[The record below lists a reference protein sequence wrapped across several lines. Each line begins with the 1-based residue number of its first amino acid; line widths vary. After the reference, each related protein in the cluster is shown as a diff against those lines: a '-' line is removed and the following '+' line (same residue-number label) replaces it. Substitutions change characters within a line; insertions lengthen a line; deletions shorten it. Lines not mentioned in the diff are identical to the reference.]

1 MMNYED
7 LFEFCHDF
15 GSSRPIDVNLSIDNS
30 EVSNFIESLLPN
42 FPISPNAK
50 RKTLDQVVEYLFM
63 VVANIAKAYMQG
75 ECVAIPRS
83 SRFLNGET
91 ALSDRRLS
99 KGTFITVLDF
109 LTNNRLIAEHRG
121 HFDRES
127 NLGQVSRYWATK
139 NLYEHFSTLRFSDFY
154 TVKPIPPVILHD
166 ISGKSTSFT
175 ENRISHFFSDEI
187 FCINSCYKSNKFQ
200 YIRNISKSLL
210 PNTYY
215 KYNNTKYITPPILG
229 RNDNSYREMLY
240 PSISAVFSRGNFD
253 CGGRLYS
260 IVKRGIG
267 WQNLS
272 QEERHTITING
283 ESTVEL
289 DFKALH
295 ISMLYAIMGIQ
306 IREDPY
312 TYFST
317 EMRSLYKTL
326 MLRLLNARS
335 IRGTLQSI
343 ERTLW
348 TLKRKPF
355 ILSKE
360 MKILNAVEKFKPNW
374 NKLVSEL
381 MEHHKP
387 IRRFFGSD
395 CGVYLQRLDG
405 EMMLR
410 ILSTLTTE
418 GIPALP
424 VHDSVIVP
432 RHAQNRAAEVMQTT
446 YRHYMGFDCI
456 VEAK

>member
-1 MMNYED
+1 MMDYED
-7 LFEFCHDF
+7 LFEYCQAFDN
-15 GSSRPIDVNLSIDNS
+15 SSAFDVNLSVDNPH
-30 EVSNFIESLLPN
+30 VSKFIEDILPHL
-42 FPISPNAK
+42 PISGNAK
-50 RKTLDQVVEYLFM
+50 SKTLDQLVEYLFM

-121 HFDRES
+121 HFDRKS
-127 NLGQVSRYWATK
+127 NSGQVSRYWATK
-139 NLYEHFSTLRFSDFY
+139 PLYEHFSTLRFSDFY

-175 ENRISHFFSDEI
+175 ENRISQFFSDEI
-187 FCINSCYKSNKFQ
+187 FCINSFYKSNKFQ
-200 YIRNISKSLL
+200 YISDISKNILH
-210 PNTYY
+210 NTYY
-215 KYNNTKYITPPILG
+215 KYSNPTYINPSILG
-229 RNDNSYREMLY
+229 RNESRSKEILY
-240 PSISAVFSRGNFD
+240 PRLSVVFSRGSFD

-295 ISMLYAIMGIQ
+295 ISMLYAIMEIQ
-306 IREDPY
+306 LQEDPY

-317 EMRSLYKTL
+317 KMRSLYKTL

-348 TLKRKPF
+348 ALNRKPL
-355 ILSKE
+355 ISNKE
-360 MKILNAVEKFKPNW
+360 MKFLNAVEQCKPNW
-374 NKLVSEL
+374 GKLVFEL
-381 MEHHKP
+381 MERHKP

-405 EMMLR
+405 EMMLH
-410 ILSTLTTE
+410 ILSILAQE
-418 GIPALP
+418 GITALP

-432 RHAQNRAAEVMQTT
+432 QSAQNRATEVMQSV
-446 YRHYMGFDCI
+446 YCRYMGFDCI

>member
-15 GSSRPIDVNLSIDNS
+15 GSSRPIDVDLSIDNS
-30 EVSNFIESLLPN
+30 EVSNFIETLLPN
-42 FPISPNAK
+42 FPLSPNAK

-83 SRFLNGET
+83 SKFLNGET
-91 ALSDRRLS
+91 VFSDRKLS

-109 LTNNRLIAEHRG
+109 LINNRLIAEHRG
-121 HFDRES
+121 HFDRECNS
-127 NLGQVSRYWATK
+127 GQISRYWAK
-139 NLYEHFSTLRFSDFY
+139 RVLYEHFKTLKFSDFC
-154 TVKPIPPVILHD
+154 TVKPIPSVILHD
-166 ISGKSTSFT
+166 STGKTISFV
-175 ENRISHFFSDEI
+175 ENRISQIFSGEI
-187 FCINSCYKSNKFQ
+187 FCINTLYKSNKFN
-200 YIRNISKSLL
+200 YISDISKSILN
-210 PNTYY
+210 NTYY
-215 KYNNTKYITPPILG
+215 KYSNPTYIHPPILG
-229 RNDNSYREMLY
+229 RNDNSCKEILY
-240 PSISAVFSRGNFD
+240 PRISAVFSRGSFD

-260 IVKRGIG
+260 IVKRGMG

-387 IRRFFGSD
+387 IRHFFGSD

-405 EMMLR
+405 EMMLH
-410 ILSTLTTE
+410 ILSVLAQE

-432 RHAQNRAAEVMQTT
+432 RHAQNRTAEVMQTT
-446 YRHYMGFDCI
+446 YRHYMGFDCV

>member
-1 MMNYED
+1 M
-7 LFEFCHDF
+7 
-15 GSSRPIDVNLSIDNS
+15 
-30 EVSNFIESLLPN
+30 
-42 FPISPNAK
+42 
-50 RKTLDQVVEYLFM
+50 
-63 VVANIAKAYMQG
+63 
-75 ECVAIPRS
+75 
-83 SRFLNGET
+83 
-91 ALSDRRLS
+91 
-99 KGTFITVLDF
+99 
-109 LTNNRLIAEHRG
+109 
-121 HFDRES
+121 
-127 NLGQVSRYWATK
+127 
-139 NLYEHFSTLRFSDFY
+139 
-154 TVKPIPPVILHD
+154 
-166 ISGKSTSFT
+166 
-175 ENRISHFFSDEI
+175 
-187 FCINSCYKSNKFQ
+187 
-200 YIRNISKSLL
+200 
-210 PNTYY
+210 
-215 KYNNTKYITPPILG
+215 
-229 RNDNSYREMLY
+229 
-240 PSISAVFSRGNFD
+240 
-253 CGGRLYS
+253 
-260 IVKRGIG
+260 G

-405 EMMLR
+405 EMMLH
-410 ILSTLTTE
+410 ILSVLAQE

-432 RHAQNRAAEVMQTT
+432 RHAQNRTAEVMQTT
-446 YRHYMGFDCI
+446 YRHYMGFDCV

>member
-1 MMNYED
+1 MMDYED
-7 LFEFCHDF
+7 LFEYCHAFDN
-15 GSSRPIDVNLSIDNS
+15 SSIFDVNLSVDNS

-42 FPISPNAK
+42 FPINPNAK

-63 VVANIAKAYMQG
+63 IVANIGKAYMQG

-91 ALSDRRLS
+91 VFSDRRLS

-109 LTNNRLIAEHRG
+109 LRGNGVIAEHRG
-121 HFDRES
+121 YFDRECNS
-127 NLGQVSRYWATK
+127 GQISRYWATK
-139 NLYEHFSTLRFSDFY
+139 NLYEHFRTLRFSDFY
-154 TVKPIPPVILHD
+154 TVKPIPSVILHD
-166 ISGKSTSFT
+166 STGKTISFV
-175 ENRISHFFSDEI
+175 ENRISQIFSGEI
-187 FCINSCYKSNKFQ
+187 FCINSLCKANKFN
-200 YIRNISKSLL
+200 YISDISKSVFHN
-210 PNTYY
+210 PYY
-215 KYNNTKYITPPILG
+215 KYSNPTNIPSPILG

-306 IREDPY
+306 LQEDPY
-312 TYFST
+312 TYFSS
-317 EMRSLYKTL
+317 EMRPLYKTL
-326 MLRLLNARS
+326 MLRLLNAKS
-335 IRGTLQSI
+335 INGTLQSI

-348 TLKRKPF
+348 TLQRKPF

-360 MKILNAVEKFKPNW
+360 MKFLNAVEKFKPNW
-374 NKLVSEL
+374 RRLIDEL
-381 MEHHKP
+381 MDHHKP
-387 IRRFFGSD
+387 IQRYFGSD
-395 CGVYLQRLDG
+395 CGIYLQRLDG

-432 RHAQNRAAEVMQTT
+432 RRTQNRAAEVMVEV
-446 YRHYMGFDCI
+446 YRRYMGFDCV
-456 VEAK
+456 VEVK